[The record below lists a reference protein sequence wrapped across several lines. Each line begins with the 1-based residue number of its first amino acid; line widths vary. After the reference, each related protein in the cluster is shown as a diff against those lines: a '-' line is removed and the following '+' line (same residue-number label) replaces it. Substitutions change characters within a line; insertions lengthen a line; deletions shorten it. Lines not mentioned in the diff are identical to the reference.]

1 MPDTHTTPD
10 PVDPVEHRNGRRFVV
25 SQGLQGVG
33 DQLVNPKTVL
43 PWLLHSMG
51 AGSLLIALLVPVR
64 EAGSMLPQ
72 AALAPWLEAKRH
84 RAGVWVLGSVVQG
97 LAAAA
102 IGVLALVADGPAGGL
117 AVVLALAV
125 LAVARSLSSLS
136 SKDVMGRTIEKGR
149 RGRITGWS
157 TTVGG
162 AAALTV
168 GVAIRLM
175 GSDVPDWLLAALML
189 GAGAMWGLAAA
200 VFARTEEPEA
210 PVEPAEERSWWR
222 DAVSLLRAEPGL
234 ARFVLVRSLLLV
246 SALSPSFLVA
256 IAASRGAGA
265 ITGLGSFI
273 IASGVAALVG
283 GRLFGGLADRS
294 SRLTMTT
301 GAAVASALL
310 IVAIV
315 LALTSSDA
323 VLAWALPII
332 FTLLA
337 LVHTQVRVARKTY
350 VVDMAGDEHRTEYV
364 AVTNTAL
371 GVVLLVTGAVS
382 RELALPGDL
391 VAIGFL
397 AALGLVGAVMAR
409 RLPEVSVGE

>member
-1 MPDTHTTPD
+1 M
-10 PVDPVEHRNGRRFVV
+10 
-25 SQGLQGVG
+25 
-33 DQLVNPKTVL
+33 
-43 PWLLHSMG
+43 
-51 AGSLLIALLVPVR
+51 
-64 EAGSMLPQ
+64 
-72 AALAPWLEAKRH
+72 
-84 RAGVWVLGSVVQG
+84 
-97 LAAAA
+97 
-102 IGVLALVADGPAGGL
+102 
-117 AVVLALAV
+117 
-125 LAVARSLSSLS
+125 
-136 SKDVMGRTIEKGR
+136 
-149 RGRITGWS
+149 
-157 TTVGG
+157 
-162 AAALTV
+162 
-168 GVAIRLM
+168 
-175 GSDVPDWLLAALML
+175 
-189 GAGAMWGLAAA
+189 
-200 VFARTEEPEA
+200 
-210 PVEPAEERSWWR
+210 
-222 DAVSLLRAEPGL
+222 
-234 ARFVLVRSLLLV
+234 RSLLLV

-382 RELALPGDL
+382 GALALLGDL